1 MSLMIGKD
9 KIEDSWKEVLFEEF
23 EKPYFNKLA
32 KFVEGEYLKNRVY
45 PHPENIFR
53 AFSLCPFNDVK
64 VVIIGQDPYHGE
76 RQANGLCFS
85 VSENISIPPSLRN
98 IYKEIGLKQFYIENR
113 SPEKIKKQI
122 FLNGDLSRWAKQGVL
137 LLNSILTVRAGEP
150 GSHQKK
156 GWEEFT
162 DVVVR
167 KLSDEKEHI
176 VFILWGNYA
185 KKKGEIIDR
194 KKHLVLESSHP
205 SPFSAHKGFFGCKHF
220 SKTNTY
226 LKKWGK
232 GEIGFN

>member
-1 MSLMIGKD
+1 MIGKD